1 MPPRVSADFV
11 GMLFRMTDDQTTPS
25 AAGGQSSQT
34 STTVGER
41 LDSPDTPESPESP
54 ESRQLSEPPQFP
66 VPPPPGPYVAGPH
79 DVTAP
84 HASVPGESST
94 VPQAPAGGEQP
105 YPSAPS
111 DPSAP
116 FDTSTSDT
124 PPAQAAVGAGDLSGW
139 GAPPMPPTPP
149 PAGPAPVGSSAPPS
163 PSRRGRRAV
172 AVLAAA
178 GLVAGSAAGGAL
190 LALSLDDN
198 DGGTT
203 ATSLSAVPASGSQ
216 DNAPDEPLSQAA
228 AAVLPSVVSITFESN
243 LGAGEGSG
251 VIISSDGQILTNNH
265 VVAQAADGGQ
275 LSVTFADGS
284 KADARILGRD
294 PATDLAVIKAE
305 GKSGLKP
312 AKLGSSGDLHV
323 GDTVLAIGS
332 PLGLEGSVSAG
343 IVSALDRSI
352 TLSNDLPESPFGN
365 NGEPRSTPSAVIDA
379 IQTDAAIN
387 PGNSGGALIN
397 TDGEVVGINTAI
409 ASLAGGGGVGSQGG
423 NIGVGFAIPIDSARS
438 IAEQLVAKGEVTH
451 AFLGVRITDA
461 ESGNG
466 AVIAQL
472 DDGQPA
478 ADAGLQQGD
487 VITKVDD
494 TEITSGSDL
503 TSAIRS
509 HEPGDKVTVTYT
521 RDGDQKTAEVTLGEL
536 PTN

>member
-1 MPPRVSADFV
+1 
-11 GMLFRMTDDQTTPS
+11 MLLRMTDDQTTPS
-25 AAGGQSSQT
+25 TAGGQSSQT

-41 LDSPDTPESPESP
+41 LDSPETPDAPDAPDTPEF
-54 ESRQLSEPPQFP
+54 SEPRPFP
-66 VPPPPGPYVAGPH
+66 APPPPGPYVAGPH
-79 DVTAP
+79 DITAP
-84 HASVPGESST
+84 HASMPGEPST
-94 VPQAPAGGEQP
+94 LPQPPVAGGEQQP
-105 YPSAPS
+105 YPSTPS
-111 DPSAP
+111 DPSATP
-116 FDTSTSDT
+116 DT
-124 PPAQAAVGAGDLSGW
+124 PPAQAAAGAGDLAGW

-178 GLVAGSAAGGAL
+178 GLMAGSAAGGAL
-190 LALSLDDN
+190 LALNLDDN
-198 DGGTT
+198 DNGTAT
-203 ATSLSAVPASGSQ
+203 TSLSATPASGSQ

-251 VIISSDGQILTNNH
+251 VVISSDGQILTNNH

-275 LSVTFADGS
+275 LSVTFSDGS

-305 GKSGLKP
+305 DVSGLTP

-352 TLSNDLPESPFGN
+352 TLSNDQPESPFGN
-365 NGEPRSTPSAVIDA
+365 GGESQSAPSAVIDA

-409 ASLAGGGGVGSQGG
+409 ASLAGSGGGVGTQSG

-438 IAEQLVAKGEVTH
+438 IAKQLVDKGEATH
-451 AFLGVRITDA
+451 AFLGVRIADA
-461 ESGNG
+461 ENGSG
-466 AVIAQL
+466 AVVGQVE
-472 DDGQPA
+472 DGQPA

-494 TEITSGSDL
+494 TKITGGSDL

-509 HEPGDKVTVTYT
+509 HQPGDKVTISYT
-521 RDGDQKTAEVTLGEL
+521 RDGDEKTAEVTLGEL
-536 PTN
+536 PAG

>member
-11 GMLFRMTDDQTTPS
+11 GMLFLMTDDQTTPS

-41 LDSPDTPESPESP
+41 LDSPDTPESPDSP
-54 ESRQLSEPPQFP
+54 DSPQFSEPPQFP
-66 VPPPPGPYVAGPH
+66 APPPPRPYVAGPH

-94 VPQAPAGGEQP
+94 APQAPVAGGEQP
-105 YPSAPS
+105 DPSAPS

-116 FDTSTSDT
+116 FDTSDT
-124 PPAQAAVGAGDLSGW
+124 PPAQAAVGAGDLSGR

-198 DGGTT
+198 DGST
-203 ATSLSAVPASGSQ
+203 ATTSLSANPAVGSQ
-216 DNAPDEPLSQAA
+216 DNPPDEPLSQAA
-228 AAVLPSVVSITFESN
+228 AAVLPSVVSITFESDV
-243 LGAGEGSG
+243 GDGEGSG

-265 VVAQAADGGQ
+265 VVAPAADGGQ

-294 PATDLAVIKAE
+294 PATDLAVIQAE
-305 GKSGLKP
+305 DVSGLTP
-312 AKLGSSGDLHV
+312 AKLGNSADLHV

-352 TLSNDLPESPFGN
+352 TLSNDVPESPFGN
-365 NGEPRSTPSAVIDA
+365 NGEPQATPSAVIDA

-409 ASLAGGGGVGSQGG
+409 ASLAGGGGVGSQSG

-438 IAEQLVAKGEVTH
+438 VAEQLVENGEATH
-451 AFLGVRITDA
+451 AFLGVRITDS
-461 ESGNG
+461 EDGSG
-466 AVIAQL
+466 AVVAQV
-472 DDGQPA
+472 DEGTPA

-494 TEITSGSDL
+494 TEVTSGSDL

-509 HEPGDKVTVTYT
+509 HQPGDKVTITYT